1 MTQPAGIA
9 IFKIETS
16 FILPGRGLVALGQI
30 VDGIVRI
37 GAYTTLQV
45 ADEQVILQISG
56 VEMVDVNREKGDY
69 AVALQ
74 FRYKDEDQ
82 RKHLETIKLKEQI
95 IEISD
100 EPRNNF
106 N

>member
-1 MTQPAGIA
+1 MA
-9 IFKIETS
+9 KIGTFEINSS
-16 FILPGRGLVALGQI
+16 FHLTGRGLVAIGQI

-45 ADEQVILQISG
+45 ADEKVILQISG
-56 VEMVDVNREKGDY
+56 VEMVDVKSEFGEY
-69 AVALQ
+69 AVGLL
-74 FRYKDEDQ
+74 FSYKDEDQ
-82 RKHLETIKLKEQI
+82 QKHLEAIKLKEQI

-100 EPRNNF
+100 EPGNNF